1 MGQVASKC
9 AEWGMPLLAMVYARG
24 PKVKSEWDPS
34 TVAHCARLAEEL
46 GADVIKVVYT
56 GDPESF
62 SRVTEGCCIPIVI
75 AGGPRMDSPRD
86 IIQMAHDSIAAGGAG
101 LSMGRNIFQ
110 AEDPTR
116 LVQALHAV
124 VHMDYSVDQALALL
138 EEPKL

>member
-1 MGQVASKC
+1 MIYSFIIPCILLLSAGVYFLALRRAEQVA
-9 AEWGMPLLAMVYARG
+9 
-24 PKVKSEWDPS
+24 
-34 TVAHCARLAEEL
+34 
-46 GADVIKVVYT
+46 
-56 GDPESF
+56 
-62 SRVTEGCCIPIVI
+62 VI

-86 IIQMAHDSIAAGGAG
+86 ILQMAHDSIAAGGAG

-124 VHMDYSVDQALALL
+124 VHMDYSVDQAMALL